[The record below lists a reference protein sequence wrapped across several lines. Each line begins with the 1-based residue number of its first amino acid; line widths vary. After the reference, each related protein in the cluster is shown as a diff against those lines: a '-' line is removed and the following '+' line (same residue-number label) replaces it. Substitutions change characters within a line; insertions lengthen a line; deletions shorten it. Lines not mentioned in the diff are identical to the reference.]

1 MGDVDRL
8 SELAMRLMVDLSKL
22 YETLPK
28 QHKYILGDKL
38 INRGVDV
45 IDICVAIR
53 KKRHKKT
60 DITKLD
66 IYIESTRD
74 LIIVLRATTN
84 VNREIKSNILVGLKE
99 MGAIVGYLIKTN
111 LQ

>member
-22 YETLPK
+22 YEMLPK

-53 KKRHKKT
+53 
-60 DITKLD
+60 
-66 IYIESTRD
+66 
-74 LIIVLRATTN
+74 
-84 VNREIKSNILVGLKE
+84 
-99 MGAIVGYLIKTN
+99 
-111 LQ
+111 